1 MKEIILQEGEEIK
14 EYYHNQTQTKWFVTN
29 YGRFFSK
36 TGKCIKPILRCQK
49 YSKNYMIQPSKI
61 INGKR
66 IRGTI
71 SCARIV
77 YKLFVNP
84 KLKDNSFITY
94 KDGNRANCRF
104 DNLSVGLEHR
114 PHREGLP
121 PDKQALFD
129 NPKTLIYIRQKL
141 WFWYDGDFRNIKH
154 AMLFEDLIQ
163 ESLFMVYQALFDYK
177 HTSEKKYKN
186 YVRHIV
192 EMFVCKRY
200 HREKVNYIYN
210 DNLLYY

>member
-1 MKEIILQEGEEIK
+1 MKEIVLEDGEQIK
-14 EYYHNQTQTKWFVTN
+14 EYYHNPTQTKWFITN
-29 YGRFFSK
+29 YGRIFNIR
-36 TGKCIKPILRCQK
+36 GKYIKPLLRGRK
-49 YSKNYMIQPSKI
+49 YNKSYIIQPSKM

-66 IRGTI
+66 IKGI
-71 SCARIV
+71 MQIARVV
-77 YKLFVNP
+77 YKLFVDPN
-84 KLKDNSFITY
+84 LKDNSHIRF
-94 KDGNRANCRF
+94 KDGNRKNCRF

-141 WFWYDGDFRNIKH
+141 WCWYDGDFRNIKG
-154 AMLFEDLIQ
+154 AMLLEDLIQ
-163 ESLFMVYQALFDYK
+163 ESLFFVYQALFDYK

-186 YVRHIV
+186 YIRTIV

-200 HREKVNYIYN
+200 HREKVNWQYN
-210 DNLLYY
+210 DELLY